1 MCLKFSMFCTSVP
14 LIAGTVAVLDAG
26 H

>member
-1 MCLKFSMFCTSVP
+1 MCLKFSMFCMSVL
-14 LIAGTVAVLDAG
+14 LIAGTVAMLGAG